1 MGVRLIVAA
10 VALVLL
16 AEQAASMFPLPWH
29 KALRQSDCSAHPA
42 FQSGLSAECQAVLND
57 TDFVS
62 GNLNQGHLDALCVE
76 DCLGPVYEAFAECIP
91 DSADYF
97 VLYCSKNAQDMLCGS
112 LLTMETVGG
121 FINET
126 IQVGYDCGGANYTA
140 CGDQCKT
147 DLGGLLDQYGCCLED
162 IYKLVEGTGLLVIP
176 DGVLL
181 PHFDGSD
188 SSSDFGDLW
197 VDCGLTDPG
206 ICPTPDGIPN
216 TTMATTVTDAAATT
230 SAGATVIVLLLAALL
245 ML

>member
-16 AEQAASMFPLPWH
+16 VEQAASMFPLPWH
-29 KALRQSDCSAHPA
+29 KALRQSDCAAHPA
-42 FQSGLSAECQAVLND
+42 FQSGLSSECQAVLND

-62 GNLNQGHLDALCVE
+62 GNLNQGHLDDLCVE
-76 DCLGPVYEAFAECIP
+76 DCLGPVYEAFVECIP
-91 DSADYF
+91 DFADFF

-126 IQVGYDCGGANYTA
+126 IQVGYDCGGANYTT

-162 IYKLVEGTGLLVIP
+162 IYKLVEETGLLMIP
-176 DGVLL
+176 AGILL

-188 SSSDFGDLW
+188 SSADFDDLW
-197 VDCGLTDPG
+197 ADCGLTDPG
-206 ICPTPDGIPN
+206 ICIGSNFQNYTFVTPRPPLN
-216 TTMATTVTDAAATT
+216 
-230 SAGATVIVLLLAALL
+230 
-245 ML
+245 

>member
-57 TDFVS
+57 TAFVS
-62 GNLNQGHLDALCVE
+62 GNLNQGHLDDLCVE
-76 DCLGPVYEAFAECIP
+76 DCLGPVYEAFVECLP
-91 DSADYF
+91 DYADHF
-97 VLYCSKNAQDMLCGS
+97 VLYCSKNDQDMLCGS
-112 LLTMETVGG
+112 LLTMETGPG

-126 IQVGYDCGGANYTA
+126 LQISSDCGGAANYTA

-147 DLGGLLDQYGCCLED
+147 DLGGLLGQYGCCFED
-162 IYKLVEGTGLLVIP
+162 IFLLLVDTGLLP
-176 DGVLL
+176 SEHLL
-181 PHFDGSD
+181 PHFVPNAGPTMD
-188 SSSDFGDLW
+188 DLW
-197 VDCGLTDPG
+197 ADCGLTSPG
-206 ICPTPDGIPN
+206 LCPTPDGI
-216 TTMATTVTDAAATT
+216 TTTTPEPTTAAAATT
-230 SAGATVIVLLLAALL
+230 RVGATAVIVLFLIALL